1 MKLSKKILAALSF
14 IAFMPVSAFASADT
28 PMFSAIDTT
37 LMTIEQDVTGFWAHT
52 IVVIMFV
59 VGGLGLMFGEGG
71 GAVKKLG
78 GYVMGGAIALGAGS
92 LVTQVFAGTGA
103 FIH

>member
-1 MKLSKKILAALSF
+1 MKLSKKILAAISF
-14 IAFMPVSAFASADT
+14 IALMPMTAFASANT